1 MEEPKKVLRAQ
12 YLGCT
17 QVNNATGMEV
27 LNDAIDRL
35 ESGVTPDKW
44 QPVNI
49 SIAPSMIS
57 VHHPTVRFY
66 IDNSACYLLSILNRE
81 HTGGI

>member
-27 LNDAIDRL
+27 LNDAIERL
-35 ESGVTPDKW
+35 VTAVTPDKW

-57 VHHPTVRFY
+57 VHHPTV
-66 IDNSACYLLSILNRE
+66 
-81 HTGGI
+81 

>member
-17 QVNNATGMEV
+17 QVSQATGMDA

-35 ESGVTPDKW
+35 SSGMTHDKW
-44 QPVNI
+44 QSVNI

-57 VHHPTVRFY
+57 VHHPTVTLLFFCKSLILY
-66 IDNSACYLLSILNRE
+66 YLVDV
-81 HTGGI
+81 TG